1 MIGKFLIAFS
11 KKLNTILNKKESLTM
26 ANSNA
31 ADDKLAPSKKLTAEQ
46 AELVERIKQ
55 FSINHISDD
64 KHAVF
69 TIYGDAG
76 TGKSVILSKLFYDIQ
91 QLAHDKT
98 SPLYKSHNYFLVN
111 HPEILKVYKKMAGSQ
126 KNVLKKNF
134 NRPTSFINQ
143 NDKTHESVDITIIDE
158 AHLLLSRGDHYNN
171 FYYDNQ
177 LSEIIKRSQITI
189 LVFDHRQ
196 VLRTKSFWNLERLHH
211 IIDPYTNDEYHL
223 THQFRM
229 TASDSLV
236 QWINRFTDGTLTPLP
251 KDAKKDYDFR
261 IFDNAEEMRKLIVE
275 KNNEVGLSRIVS
287 TSGYPSTLDGGKHY
301 VLEPDFKMP
310 WDQYNYTQTPW
321 AEIPETINEVGSMFT
336 CQGFDLNY
344 VGVILGPIIHAEGN
358 QIKVNLGK
366 FTDVE
371 SLKKRADITDVD
383 EFNRIKQALVLN
395 SANVLLKR
403 GVKGLYIF
411 ISNKDLRDRLLKDYN
426 QL

>member
-1 MIGKFLIAFS
+1 MD
-11 KKLNTILNKKESLTM
+11 
-26 ANSNA
+26 NSNA
-31 ADDKLAPSKKLTAEQ
+31 ADNKLAPTKQLTDEQ
-46 AELVERIKQ
+46 SRLVEQIKQ
-55 FSINHISDD
+55 FAIDHLNDD
-64 KHAVF
+64 THAVF

-91 QLAHDKT
+91 QMAHEKS
-98 SPLYKSHNYFLVN
+98 SPLYQTNNYFLVN

-126 KNVLKKNF
+126 DNVLKKNF

-143 NDKTHESVDITIIDE
+143 NDKTHQDVDITIIDE

-211 IIDPYTNDEYHL
+211 IIDQYTNGEYHL

-236 QWINRFTDGTLTPLP
+236 KWINTFTDGKLTPLP
-251 KDAKKDYDFR
+251 ADAKKDYDFR
-261 IFDNAEEMRKLIVE
+261 IFDNAEEMRKAIFAR
-275 KNNEVGLSRIVS
+275 NQEVGLSRIVS

-301 VLEPDFKMP
+301 VTEPDFKMP

-321 AEIPETINEVGSMFT
+321 AEISETVNEVGSMFT

-344 VGVILGPIIHAEGN
+344 VGVILGPPIYLDGN
-358 QIKVNLGK
+358 NVHVEMSK

-371 SLKKRADITDVD
+371 SLKKRKDMDDPV
-383 EFNRIKQALVLN
+383 EFEKIKAQLVLN

-411 ISNKDLRDRLLKDYN
+411 VHNQELRKRLLDDYKK
-426 QL
+426 L

>member
-1 MIGKFLIAFS
+1 MD
-11 KKLNTILNKKESLTM
+11 
-26 ANSNA
+26 NSNA
-31 ADDKLAPSKKLTAEQ
+31 ADNKLAPTKQLTDEQ
-46 AELVERIKQ
+46 SSLVEEIKQ
-55 FSINHISDD
+55 FAIDHLNDD
-64 KHAVF
+64 THAVF

-91 QLAHDKT
+91 QMAHEKS
-98 SPLYKSHNYFLVN
+98 SPLYQTNNYFLVN
-111 HPEILKVYKKMAGSQ
+111 HPEILKVYKKMAGNQ
-126 KNVLKKNF
+126 DNVLKKNF

-143 NDKTHESVDITIIDE
+143 NDKNHQDVDITIIDE

-177 LSEIIKRSQITI
+177 LAEIINRSQITI

-211 IIDPYTNDEYHL
+211 IIDPYTNGEYHL

-236 QWINRFTDGTLTPLP
+236 KWINTFTDGKLTPLP
-251 KDAKKDYDFR
+251 ADAKKDYDFR
-261 IFDNAEEMRKLIVE
+261 IFDNAEEMRKAIFARN
-275 KNNEVGLSRIVS
+275 KEVGLSRIVS

-301 VLEPDFKMP
+301 VTEPDFKMP

-321 AEIPETINEVGSMFT
+321 AEIPETVNEVGSMFT

-344 VGVILGPIIHAEGN
+344 VGVILGPPIYLDGDNVHVEMS
-358 QIKVNLGK
+358 K

-371 SLKKRADITDVD
+371 SLKKRKDMADPVAF
-383 EFNRIKQALVLN
+383 EKIKEQLVLN

-411 ISNKDLRDRLLKDYN
+411 VHNKELRKRLLDDYKK
-426 QL
+426 L

>member
-1 MIGKFLIAFS
+1 MD
-11 KKLNTILNKKESLTM
+11 
-26 ANSNA
+26 NSNA
-31 ADDKLAPSKKLTAEQ
+31 ADNKLAPTKQLTDEQ
-46 AELVERIKQ
+46 SRLVEQIKQ
-55 FSINHISDD
+55 FAIDHLNDD
-64 KHAVF
+64 THAVF

-91 QLAHDKT
+91 QMAHEK
-98 SPLYKSHNYFLVN
+98 SSSLYQTNNYFLVN

-126 KNVLKKNF
+126 DNVLKKNF

-143 NDKTHESVDITIIDE
+143 NDKNHQDVDITIIDE

-211 IIDPYTNDEYHL
+211 IIDPYTNGEYHL

-236 QWINRFTDGTLTPLP
+236 KWINTFTDGKLTPLP
-251 KDAKKDYDFR
+251 ADAKKDYDFR
-261 IFDNAEEMRKLIVE
+261 IFDNAEEMRKAIFARN
-275 KNNEVGLSRIVS
+275 KEVGLSRIVS

-301 VLEPDFKMP
+301 VTEPEFKMP

-321 AEIPETINEVGSMFT
+321 AEIPETVNEVGSMFT

-344 VGVILGPIIHAEGN
+344 VGVILGPPIYLDGDDVHVEMS
-358 QIKVNLGK
+358 K

-371 SLKKRADITDVD
+371 SLKKRKDMDDPV
-383 EFNRIKQALVLN
+383 EFEKIKEQLVLN

-411 ISNKDLRDRLLKDYN
+411 VHNPELRKRLLDDYKK
-426 QL
+426 L

>member
-1 MIGKFLIAFS
+1 MD
-11 KKLNTILNKKESLTM
+11 
-26 ANSNA
+26 NSNA
-31 ADDKLAPSKKLTAEQ
+31 ADNKLAPTKQLTDEQ
-46 AELVERIKQ
+46 SRLVEQIKQ
-55 FSINHISDD
+55 FAIDHLNDD
-64 KHAVF
+64 THAVF

-91 QLAHDKT
+91 QMAHEK
-98 SPLYKSHNYFLVN
+98 SSSLYQTNNYFLVN
-111 HPEILKVYKKMAGSQ
+111 HPEILKVYKQMAGSQ
-126 KNVLKKNF
+126 DNVLKKNF

-143 NDKTHESVDITIIDE
+143 NDKNHQNVDITIIDE

-211 IIDPYTNDEYHL
+211 IIDPYTNGEYHL

-236 QWINRFTDGTLTPLP
+236 KWINTFTDGKLTPLP
-251 KDAKKDYDFR
+251 ADAKKDYDFR
-261 IFDNAEEMRKLIVE
+261 IFDNAEEMRKAIFARN
-275 KNNEVGLSRIVS
+275 KEVGLSRIVS

-301 VLEPDFKMP
+301 VTEPDFKMP

-321 AEIPETINEVGSMFT
+321 AEIPETVNEVGSMFT

-344 VGVILGPIIHAEGN
+344 VGVILGPPIYLDGDDVHVEMS
-358 QIKVNLGK
+358 K

-371 SLKKRADITDVD
+371 SLKKRKDMDDPV
-383 EFNRIKQALVLN
+383 EFEKIKEQLVLN

-411 ISNKDLRDRLLKDYN
+411 VHNPELRKRLLDDYKK
-426 QL
+426 L

>member
-1 MIGKFLIAFS
+1 MD
-11 KKLNTILNKKESLTM
+11 
-26 ANSNA
+26 NSNA
-31 ADDKLAPSKKLTAEQ
+31 ADNKLAPTKQLTDEQ
-46 AELVERIKQ
+46 SRLVEQIKQ
-55 FSINHISDD
+55 FAIDHLNDD
-64 KHAVF
+64 THAVF

-91 QLAHDKT
+91 QMAHEKS
-98 SPLYKSHNYFLVN
+98 SPLYQANNYFLVN

-126 KNVLKKNF
+126 DNVLKKNF

-143 NDKTHESVDITIIDE
+143 NDKTHQDVDITIIDE

-211 IIDPYTNDEYHL
+211 IIDQYTNGEYHL

-236 QWINRFTDGTLTPLP
+236 KWINTFTDGKLTPLP
-251 KDAKKDYDFR
+251 ADAKKDYDFR
-261 IFDNAEEMRKLIVE
+261 IFDNAEEMRKAIFAR
-275 KNNEVGLSRIVS
+275 NQEVGLSRIVS

-301 VLEPDFKMP
+301 VTEPDFKMP

-321 AEIPETINEVGSMFT
+321 AEIPETVNEVGSMFT

-344 VGVILGPIIHAEGN
+344 VGVILGPPIYLDGDNVHVEMS
-358 QIKVNLGK
+358 K

-371 SLKKRADITDVD
+371 SLKKRKDMADPV
-383 EFNRIKQALVLN
+383 EFEKIKEQLVLN

-411 ISNKDLRDRLLKDYN
+411 VHNQELRKRLLDDYKK
-426 QL
+426 L

>member
-1 MIGKFLIAFS
+1 MD
-11 KKLNTILNKKESLTM
+11 
-26 ANSNA
+26 NSNA
-31 ADDKLAPSKKLTAEQ
+31 ADNKLAPTKQLTDDQ
-46 AELVERIKQ
+46 SRLVEEIKQ
-55 FSINHISDD
+55 FAIDHLNDD
-64 KHAVF
+64 THAVF

-91 QLAHDKT
+91 QMAHEKS
-98 SPLYKSHNYFLVN
+98 SPLYQTNNYFLVN

-126 KNVLKKNF
+126 DNVLKKNF

-143 NDKTHESVDITIIDE
+143 NDKNHQNVDITIIDE

-196 VLRTKSFWNLERLHH
+196 VLRTKSFWNLDRLHH
-211 IIDPYTNDEYHL
+211 IIDPYTNGEYHL

-236 QWINRFTDGTLTPLP
+236 KWINTFTDGKLTPLP
-251 KDAKKDYDFR
+251 ADAKKDYDFR
-261 IFDNAEEMRKLIVE
+261 IFDNAEEMRKAIFAR
-275 KNNEVGLSRIVS
+275 NQEVGLSRIVS

-301 VLEPDFKMP
+301 VTEPDFKMP

-321 AEIPETINEVGSMFT
+321 AEIPETVTEVGSMFT

-344 VGVILGPIIHAEGN
+344 VGVILGPPIYLDGDDVHVEMS
-358 QIKVNLGK
+358 K

-371 SLKKRADITDVD
+371 SLKKRKDMDDPV
-383 EFNRIKQALVLN
+383 EFEKIKEQLVLN

-411 ISNKDLRDRLLKDYN
+411 VHNQELRKRLLDDYKK
-426 QL
+426 L

>member
-1 MIGKFLIAFS
+1 MD
-11 KKLNTILNKKESLTM
+11 
-26 ANSNA
+26 NSNA
-31 ADDKLAPSKKLTAEQ
+31 ADNKLAPTKQLTDEQ
-46 AELVERIKQ
+46 SRLVEQIKQ
-55 FSINHISDD
+55 FAIDHLNDD
-64 KHAVF
+64 THAVF

-91 QLAHDKT
+91 QMAHEKS
-98 SPLYKSHNYFLVN
+98 SPLYQTNNYFLVN

-126 KNVLKKNF
+126 DNVLKKNF

-143 NDKTHESVDITIIDE
+143 NDKTHQDVDITIIDE

-211 IIDPYTNDEYHL
+211 IIDPYTNGEYHL

-236 QWINRFTDGTLTPLP
+236 KWINTFTDGKLTPLP
-251 KDAKKDYDFR
+251 ADAKKDYDFR
-261 IFDNAEEMRKLIVE
+261 IFDNAEEMRKAIFARN
-275 KNNEVGLSRIVS
+275 KEVGLSRIVS

-301 VLEPDFKMP
+301 VTEPDFKMP

-321 AEIPETINEVGSMFT
+321 AEIPETVNEVGSMFT

-344 VGVILGPIIHAEGN
+344 VGVILGPPIYLDGDDVHVEMS
-358 QIKVNLGK
+358 K

-371 SLKKRADITDVD
+371 SLKKRKDMDDPV
-383 EFNRIKQALVLN
+383 EFEKIKEQLVLN

-411 ISNKDLRDRLLKDYN
+411 VHNPKLRKRLLDDYKK
-426 QL
+426 L

>member
-1 MIGKFLIAFS
+1 MD
-11 KKLNTILNKKESLTM
+11 
-26 ANSNA
+26 NSNA
-31 ADDKLAPSKKLTAEQ
+31 ADNKLAPTKQLTDEQ
-46 AELVERIKQ
+46 SRLVEQIKQ
-55 FSINHISDD
+55 FATDHLNDD
-64 KHAVF
+64 THAVF

-91 QLAHDKT
+91 QMAHEKS
-98 SPLYKSHNYFLVN
+98 SPLYQTSNYFLVN

-126 KNVLKKNF
+126 DNVLKKNF

-143 NDKTHESVDITIIDE
+143 NDKNHQDVDITIIDE

-196 VLRTKSFWNLERLHH
+196 VLRTKSFWNLDRLHH
-211 IIDPYTNDEYHL
+211 IIDPYTNGEYHL

-236 QWINRFTDGTLTPLP
+236 KWINTFTDGKLTPLP
-251 KDAKKDYDFR
+251 ADAKKDYDFR
-261 IFDNAEEMRKLIVE
+261 IFDNAEEMRKAIFAR
-275 KNNEVGLSRIVS
+275 NQEVGLSRIVS

-301 VLEPDFKMP
+301 VTEPGFKMP

-321 AEIPETINEVGSMFT
+321 AEIPETVNEVGSMFT

-344 VGVILGPIIHAEGN
+344 VGVILGPPIYLDGDDVHVEMS
-358 QIKVNLGK
+358 K

-371 SLKKRADITDVD
+371 SLKKRKDMDDPV
-383 EFNRIKQALVLN
+383 EFEKIKEQLVLN

-411 ISNKDLRDRLLKDYN
+411 VHNQELRKRLLDDYKK
-426 QL
+426 L

>member
-1 MIGKFLIAFS
+1 MD
-11 KKLNTILNKKESLTM
+11 
-26 ANSNA
+26 NSNA
-31 ADDKLAPSKKLTAEQ
+31 ADNKLAPTKQLTDEQ
-46 AELVERIKQ
+46 SRLVEQIKQ
-55 FSINHISDD
+55 FAIDHLNDD
-64 KHAVF
+64 THAVF

-91 QLAHDKT
+91 QMAHEKS
-98 SPLYKSHNYFLVN
+98 SPLYQANNYFLVN

-126 KNVLKKNF
+126 DNVLKKNF

-143 NDKTHESVDITIIDE
+143 NDKTHQDVDITIIDE

-211 IIDPYTNDEYHL
+211 IIDQYTNGEYHL

-236 QWINRFTDGTLTPLP
+236 KWINTFTDGKLTPLP
-251 KDAKKDYDFR
+251 ADVKKDYDFR
-261 IFDNAEEMRKLIVE
+261 IFDNAEEMRKAIFAR
-275 KNNEVGLSRIVS
+275 NQEVGLSRIVS

-301 VLEPDFKMP
+301 VTEPDFKMP

-321 AEIPETINEVGSMFT
+321 AEIPETVNEVGSMFT

-344 VGVILGPIIHAEGN
+344 VGVILGPPIYLDGDNVHVEMS
-358 QIKVNLGK
+358 K

-371 SLKKRADITDVD
+371 SLKKRKDMDDPV
-383 EFNRIKQALVLN
+383 EFEKIKEQLVLN

-411 ISNKDLRDRLLKDYN
+411 VHNQELRKRLLDDYKK
-426 QL
+426 L

>member
-1 MIGKFLIAFS
+1 MD
-11 KKLNTILNKKESLTM
+11 
-26 ANSNA
+26 NSNA
-31 ADDKLAPSKKLTAEQ
+31 ADNKLAPTKQLTDEQ
-46 AELVERIKQ
+46 SRLVEQIKH
-55 FSINHISDD
+55 FAIDHLNDD
-64 KHAVF
+64 NHAVF

-91 QLAHDKT
+91 QMAHEK
-98 SPLYKSHNYFLVN
+98 SSSLYQTNNYFLVN

-126 KNVLKKNF
+126 DNVLKKNF

-143 NDKTHESVDITIIDE
+143 NDKNHQDVDITIIDE

-211 IIDPYTNDEYHL
+211 IIDPYTNGEYHL

-236 QWINRFTDGTLTPLP
+236 KWINTFTDGKLTPLP
-251 KDAKKDYDFR
+251 VDAKKDYDFR
-261 IFDNAEEMRKLIVE
+261 IFDNAEEMRKAIFARN
-275 KNNEVGLSRIVS
+275 KEVGLSRIVS

-301 VLEPDFKMP
+301 VTEPDFKMP

-321 AEIPETINEVGSMFT
+321 AEIPETVNEVGSMFT

-344 VGVILGPIIHAEGN
+344 VGVILGPPIYLDGDDVHVEMS
-358 QIKVNLGK
+358 K

-371 SLKKRADITDVD
+371 SLKKRKDMDDPV
-383 EFNRIKQALVLN
+383 EFEKIKEQLVLN

-411 ISNKDLRDRLLKDYN
+411 VHNPELRKRLLDDYKK
-426 QL
+426 L

>member
-1 MIGKFLIAFS
+1 MD
-11 KKLNTILNKKESLTM
+11 
-26 ANSNA
+26 NSNA
-31 ADDKLAPSKKLTAEQ
+31 ADNKLAPTKQLTDEQ
-46 AELVERIKQ
+46 SRLVEQIKH
-55 FSINHISDD
+55 FAIDHLNDD
-64 KHAVF
+64 NHAVF

-91 QLAHDKT
+91 QMAHEK
-98 SPLYKSHNYFLVN
+98 SSSLYQTNNYFLVN
-111 HPEILKVYKKMAGSQ
+111 HPEILKVYKKMAGIQ
-126 KNVLKKNF
+126 DNVLKKNF

-143 NDKTHESVDITIIDE
+143 NDKNHQDVDITIIDE

-177 LSEIIKRSQITI
+177 LSEIIKRSKITI

-211 IIDPYTNDEYHL
+211 IIDPYTNGEYHL

-236 QWINRFTDGTLTPLP
+236 QWINTFTDGKLTPLP
-251 KDAKKDYDFR
+251 ADAKKDYDFR
-261 IFDNAEEMRKLIVE
+261 IFDNAEEMRKAIFARN
-275 KNNEVGLSRIVS
+275 KEVGLSRIVS

-301 VLEPDFKMP
+301 VTEPDFKMP

-321 AEIPETINEVGSMFT
+321 AEIPETVNEVGSMFT

-344 VGVILGPIIHAEGN
+344 VGVILGPPIYLDGDDVHVEMS
-358 QIKVNLGK
+358 K

-371 SLKKRADITDVD
+371 SLKKRKDMDDPV
-383 EFNRIKQALVLN
+383 EFEKIKEQLVLN

-403 GVKGLYIF
+403 GIKGLYIF
-411 ISNKDLRDRLLKDYN
+411 VHNPELRKRLLDDYKK
-426 QL
+426 L

>member
-1 MIGKFLIAFS
+1 MD
-11 KKLNTILNKKESLTM
+11 
-26 ANSNA
+26 NSNA
-31 ADDKLAPSKKLTAEQ
+31 ADNKLAPTKQLTDEQ
-46 AELVERIKQ
+46 SRLVEQIKQ
-55 FSINHISDD
+55 FAIDHLNDD
-64 KHAVF
+64 THAVF

-91 QLAHDKT
+91 QMAHEK
-98 SPLYKSHNYFLVN
+98 SSSLYQTNNYFLVN

-126 KNVLKKNF
+126 DNVLKKNF

-143 NDKTHESVDITIIDE
+143 NDKNHQDVDITIIDE

-211 IIDPYTNDEYHL
+211 IIDPYTNGEYHL

-236 QWINRFTDGTLTPLP
+236 KWINTFTDGKLTPLP
-251 KDAKKDYDFR
+251 ADAKKDYDFR
-261 IFDNAEEMRKLIVE
+261 IFDNAEEMRKAIFARN
-275 KNNEVGLSRIVS
+275 KEVGLSRIVS

-301 VLEPDFKMP
+301 VTEPDFKMP

-321 AEIPETINEVGSMFT
+321 AEIPETVNEVGSMFT

-344 VGVILGPIIHAEGN
+344 VGVILGPPIYLDGDDVHVEMS
-358 QIKVNLGK
+358 K

-371 SLKKRADITDVD
+371 SLKKRKDMDDPV
-383 EFNRIKQALVLN
+383 EFEKIKEQLVLN

-411 ISNKDLRDRLLKDYN
+411 VHNPKLRKRLLDDYKK
-426 QL
+426 L

>member
-1 MIGKFLIAFS
+1 MD
-11 KKLNTILNKKESLTM
+11 
-26 ANSNA
+26 NSNA
-31 ADDKLAPSKKLTAEQ
+31 ADNKLAPTKQLTDEQ
-46 AELVERIKQ
+46 SRLVEQIKQ
-55 FSINHISDD
+55 FAIDHLNDD
-64 KHAVF
+64 THAVF

-91 QLAHDKT
+91 QMAHEK
-98 SPLYKSHNYFLVN
+98 SSSLYQTNNYFLVN

-126 KNVLKKNF
+126 DNVLKKNF

-143 NDKTHESVDITIIDE
+143 NDKNHQDVDITIIDE

-196 VLRTKSFWNLERLHH
+196 VLRTKSFWNLERLHQ
-211 IIDPYTNDEYHL
+211 IIDPYTNGEYHL

-236 QWINRFTDGTLTPLP
+236 QWINTFTDGKLTPLP
-251 KDAKKDYDFR
+251 ADAKKDYDFR
-261 IFDNAEEMRKLIVE
+261 IFDNAEEMRKAIFARN
-275 KNNEVGLSRIVS
+275 KEVGLSRIVS

-301 VLEPDFKMP
+301 VTEPDFKMP

-321 AEIPETINEVGSMFT
+321 AEIPETVNEVGSMFT

-344 VGVILGPIIHAEGN
+344 VGVILGPPIYLDGDDVHVEMS
-358 QIKVNLGK
+358 K

-371 SLKKRADITDVD
+371 SLKKRKDMGDPV
-383 EFNRIKQALVLN
+383 EFEKIKEQLVLN

-411 ISNKDLRDRLLKDYN
+411 VHNPELRKRLLDDYKK
-426 QL
+426 L

>member
-1 MIGKFLIAFS
+1 MD
-11 KKLNTILNKKESLTM
+11 
-26 ANSNA
+26 NSNA
-31 ADDKLAPSKKLTAEQ
+31 ADNKLAPTKQLTDEQ
-46 AELVERIKQ
+46 SRLVEQIKH
-55 FSINHISDD
+55 FAIDHLNDD
-64 KHAVF
+64 NHAVF

-91 QLAHDKT
+91 QMAHEK
-98 SPLYKSHNYFLVN
+98 SSSLYQTNNYFLVN

-126 KNVLKKNF
+126 DNVLKKNF

-143 NDKTHESVDITIIDE
+143 NDKNHQNVDITIIDE

-211 IIDPYTNDEYHL
+211 IIDPYTNGEYHL

-236 QWINRFTDGTLTPLP
+236 KWINTFTDGKLTPLP
-251 KDAKKDYDFR
+251 ADAKKDYDFR
-261 IFDNAEEMRKLIVE
+261 IFDNAEEMRKAIFARN
-275 KNNEVGLSRIVS
+275 KEVGLSRIVS

-301 VLEPDFKMP
+301 VTEPDFKMP

-321 AEIPETINEVGSMFT
+321 AEIPETVNEVGSMFT

-344 VGVILGPIIHAEGN
+344 VGVILGPPIYLDGDEVHVEMS
-358 QIKVNLGK
+358 K

-371 SLKKRADITDVD
+371 SLKKRKDMDDPV
-383 EFNRIKQALVLN
+383 EFEKIKEQLVLN

-403 GVKGLYIF
+403 GIKGLYIF
-411 ISNKDLRDRLLKDYN
+411 VHNPELRKRLLDDYKK
-426 QL
+426 L

>member
-1 MIGKFLIAFS
+1 MD
-11 KKLNTILNKKESLTM
+11 
-26 ANSNA
+26 NSNA
-31 ADDKLAPSKKLTAEQ
+31 ADNKLAPTKQLTDEQ
-46 AELVERIKQ
+46 SRLVEQIKQ
-55 FSINHISDD
+55 FAIDHLDD
-64 KHAVF
+64 DTHAVF

-91 QLAHDKT
+91 QMAHEK
-98 SPLYKSHNYFLVN
+98 SSSLYQTNNYFLVN

-126 KNVLKKNF
+126 DNVLKKNF

-143 NDKTHESVDITIIDE
+143 NDKNHQNVDITIIDE

-211 IIDPYTNDEYHL
+211 IIDPYTNGEYHL

-236 QWINRFTDGTLTPLP
+236 KWINTFTDGKLTPLP
-251 KDAKKDYDFR
+251 ADAKKDYDFR
-261 IFDNAEEMRKLIVE
+261 IFDNAEEMRKAIFARN
-275 KNNEVGLSRIVS
+275 KEVGLSRIVS

-301 VLEPDFKMP
+301 VTEPEFKMP

-321 AEIPETINEVGSMFT
+321 AEIPETVNEVGSMFT

-344 VGVILGPIIHAEGN
+344 VGVILGPPIYLDGDDVHVEMS
-358 QIKVNLGK
+358 K

-371 SLKKRADITDVD
+371 SLKKRKDMDDPV
-383 EFNRIKQALVLN
+383 EFEKIKEQLVLN

-411 ISNKDLRDRLLKDYN
+411 VHNPKLRKRLLDDYKK
-426 QL
+426 L

>member
-1 MIGKFLIAFS
+1 MD
-11 KKLNTILNKKESLTM
+11 
-26 ANSNA
+26 NSNA
-31 ADDKLAPSKKLTAEQ
+31 ADNKLAPTKQLTDEQ
-46 AELVERIKQ
+46 SRLVEQIKQ
-55 FSINHISDD
+55 FAIDHLNDD
-64 KHAVF
+64 THAVF

-76 TGKSVILSKLFYDIQ
+76 TSKSVILSKLFYDIQ
-91 QLAHDKT
+91 QMAHEKS
-98 SPLYKSHNYFLVN
+98 SPLYQANNYFLVN

-126 KNVLKKNF
+126 DNVLKKNF

-143 NDKTHESVDITIIDE
+143 NDKTHQDVDITIIDE

-211 IIDPYTNDEYHL
+211 IIDQYTNGEYHL

-236 QWINRFTDGTLTPLP
+236 KWINTFTDGKLTPLP
-251 KDAKKDYDFR
+251 ADAKKDYDFR
-261 IFDNAEEMRKLIVE
+261 IFDNAEEMRKAIFAR
-275 KNNEVGLSRIVS
+275 NQEVGLSRIVS

-301 VLEPDFKMP
+301 VTEPDFKMP

-321 AEIPETINEVGSMFT
+321 AEIPETVNEVGSMFT

-344 VGVILGPIIHAEGN
+344 VGVILGPPIYLDGDNVHVEMS
-358 QIKVNLGK
+358 K

-371 SLKKRADITDVD
+371 SLKKRKDMADPV
-383 EFNRIKQALVLN
+383 EFEKIKEQLVLN

-411 ISNKDLRDRLLKDYN
+411 VHNQELRKRLLDDYKK
-426 QL
+426 L

>member
-1 MIGKFLIAFS
+1 MD
-11 KKLNTILNKKESLTM
+11 
-26 ANSNA
+26 NSNA
-31 ADDKLAPSKKLTAEQ
+31 ADNKLAPTKQLTDEQ
-46 AELVERIKQ
+46 SRLVEQIKQ
-55 FSINHISDD
+55 FAIDHLNDD
-64 KHAVF
+64 THAVF

-91 QLAHDKT
+91 QMAHEK
-98 SPLYKSHNYFLVN
+98 SSSLYQTNNYFLVN

-126 KNVLKKNF
+126 DNVLKKNF

-143 NDKTHESVDITIIDE
+143 NDKNHQNVDITIIDE

-211 IIDPYTNDEYHL
+211 IIDPYTNGEYHL

-236 QWINRFTDGTLTPLP
+236 KWINTFTDGKLTPLP
-251 KDAKKDYDFR
+251 ADAKKDYDFR
-261 IFDNAEEMRKLIVE
+261 IFDNAEEMRKAIFARN
-275 KNNEVGLSRIVS
+275 KEVGLSRIVS

-301 VLEPDFKMP
+301 VTEPEFKMP

-321 AEIPETINEVGSMFT
+321 AEIPETVNEVGSMFT

-344 VGVILGPIIHAEGN
+344 VGVILGPPIYLDGDDVHVEMS
-358 QIKVNLGK
+358 K

-371 SLKKRADITDVD
+371 SLKKRKDMDDPV
-383 EFNRIKQALVLN
+383 EFEKIKEQLVLN

-411 ISNKDLRDRLLKDYN
+411 VHNPELRKRLLDDYKK
-426 QL
+426 L

>member
-1 MIGKFLIAFS
+1 MD
-11 KKLNTILNKKESLTM
+11 
-26 ANSNA
+26 NSNA
-31 ADDKLAPSKKLTAEQ
+31 ADNKLAPTKQLTDEQ
-46 AELVERIKQ
+46 SRLVEQIKQ
-55 FSINHISDD
+55 FAIDHLNDD
-64 KHAVF
+64 THAVF

-91 QLAHDKT
+91 QMAHEKS
-98 SPLYKSHNYFLVN
+98 SPLYQANNYFLVN

-126 KNVLKKNF
+126 DNVLKKNF

-143 NDKTHESVDITIIDE
+143 NDKTHQDVDITIIDE

-211 IIDPYTNDEYHL
+211 IIDQYTNGEYHL

-236 QWINRFTDGTLTPLP
+236 KWINTFTDGKLTPLP
-251 KDAKKDYDFR
+251 ADAKKDYDFR
-261 IFDNAEEMRKLIVE
+261 IFDNAEEMRKAIFAR
-275 KNNEVGLSRIVS
+275 NQEVGLSRIVS

-301 VLEPDFKMP
+301 VTEPDFKMP

-321 AEIPETINEVGSMFT
+321 AEIPETVNEVGSMFT

-344 VGVILGPIIHAEGN
+344 VGVILGPPIYLDGDDVHVEMS
-358 QIKVNLGK
+358 K

-371 SLKKRADITDVD
+371 SLKKRKDMADPV
-383 EFNRIKQALVLN
+383 EFEKIKEQLVLN

-411 ISNKDLRDRLLKDYN
+411 VHNQELRKRLLDDYKK
-426 QL
+426 L

>member
-1 MIGKFLIAFS
+1 MD
-11 KKLNTILNKKESLTM
+11 
-26 ANSNA
+26 NSNA
-31 ADDKLAPSKKLTAEQ
+31 ADNKLAPTKQLTDEQ
-46 AELVERIKQ
+46 SRLVEQIKH
-55 FSINHISDD
+55 FAIDHLNDD
-64 KHAVF
+64 NHAVF

-91 QLAHDKT
+91 QMAHEK
-98 SPLYKSHNYFLVN
+98 SSSLYQTNNYFLVN

-126 KNVLKKNF
+126 DNVLKKNF

-143 NDKTHESVDITIIDE
+143 NDKNHQDVDITIIDE

-211 IIDPYTNDEYHL
+211 IIDPYTNGEYHL

-236 QWINRFTDGTLTPLP
+236 KWINTFTDGKLTPLP
-251 KDAKKDYDFR
+251 ADAKKDYDFR
-261 IFDNAEEMRKLIVE
+261 IFDNAEEMRKAIFARN
-275 KNNEVGLSRIVS
+275 KEVGLSRIVS

-301 VLEPDFKMP
+301 VTEPDFKMP

-321 AEIPETINEVGSMFT
+321 AEIPETVNEVGSMFT

-344 VGVILGPIIHAEGN
+344 VGVILGPPIYLDGDDVHVEMS
-358 QIKVNLGK
+358 K

-371 SLKKRADITDVD
+371 SLKKRKDMDDPV
-383 EFNRIKQALVLN
+383 EFEKIKEQLVLN

-411 ISNKDLRDRLLKDYN
+411 VHNPELRKRLLDDYKK
-426 QL
+426 L

>member
-1 MIGKFLIAFS
+1 MD
-11 KKLNTILNKKESLTM
+11 
-26 ANSNA
+26 NSNA
-31 ADDKLAPSKKLTAEQ
+31 ADNKLAPNKQLTDEQ
-46 AELVERIKQ
+46 SRLVEQIKK
-55 FSINHISDD
+55 FSINHLNDNT
-64 KHAVF
+64 HAVF

-91 QLAHDKT
+91 QMTHDKN
-98 SPLYKSHNYFLVN
+98 SPLYQTSNYFLVN

-126 KNVLKKNF
+126 DNVLKKNF

-143 NDKTHESVDITIIDE
+143 NDKNHQKVDITIIDE

-177 LSEIIKRSQITI
+177 LNEIIKRSQITI

-211 IIDPYTNDEYHL
+211 IIDLYTNDEYHL

-236 QWINRFTDGTLTPLP
+236 KWINTFTDGKLTPLP
-251 KDAKKDYDFR
+251 ADAKKDYDFR
-261 IFDNAEEMRKLIVE
+261 IFDNAEEMRKAIFDRN
-275 KNNEVGLSRIVS
+275 KEVGLSRIVS

-301 VLEPDFKMP
+301 VTEPNFKMP

-321 AEIPETINEVGSMFT
+321 AEIPETVNEVGSMFT

-344 VGVILGPIIHAEGN
+344 VGVILGPPIYLKGDNIHVEMS
-358 QIKVNLGK
+358 K

-371 SLKKRADITDVD
+371 SLKKRKDIDNPV
-383 EFNRIKQALVLN
+383 EFEKIKEQLVLN

-411 ISNKDLRDRLLKDYN
+411 VHNQELRQHLLDDYKK
-426 QL
+426 L

>member
-1 MIGKFLIAFS
+1 MSEL
-11 KKLNTILNKKESLTM
+11 
-26 ANSNA
+26 NA
-31 ADDKLAPSKKLTAEQ
+31 ANEKLSPKHQLTKEQSKLINKIETFT
-46 AELVERIKQ
+46 K
-55 FSINHISDD
+55 NHINDK

-91 QLAHDKT
+91 QMSKDKD
-98 SPLYKSHNYFLVN
+98 SKLYHTNNHFLVN
-111 HPEILKVYKKMAGSQ
+111 HPEILKVYKNMAGDE

-134 NRPTSFINQ
+134 NRPTSFINKL
-143 NDKTHESVDITIIDE
+143 DKEKRSVDITVIDE

-171 FYYDNQ
+171 FYQENQ
-177 LSEIIKRSQITI
+177 LNEVIKRSKITI

-196 VLRTKSFWNLERLHH
+196 VLRTKSFWNLDRLHKV
-211 IIDPYTNDEYHL
+211 IKPYTNGEYHL

-229 TASDSLV
+229 TASDELV
-236 QWINRFTDGTLTPLP
+236 NWINHFTDGKLEEIP
-251 KDAKKDYDFR
+251 KNADEKYDFR
-261 IFDNAEEMRKLIVE
+261 IFDNAEKMRQAIIKR
-275 KNNEVGLSRIVS
+275 NNQVGLSRIVS

-301 VLEPDFKMP
+301 VVEPGFKMP

-344 VGVILGPIIHAEGN
+344 VGVILGPPIYLDKNNI
-358 QIKVNLGK
+358 QVNFNN

-371 SLKKRADITDVD
+371 SLKKRKDISDPT
-383 EFNRIKQALVLN
+383 EFNKIKAQLVLN
-395 SANVLLKR
+395 SVNVLMKR

-411 ISNKDLRDRLLKDYN
+411 AHDDNLRNALIKLYKKIKRA
-426 QL
+426 

>member
-1 MIGKFLIAFS
+1 MD
-11 KKLNTILNKKESLTM
+11 
-26 ANSNA
+26 NSNA
-31 ADDKLAPSKKLTAEQ
+31 ADNKLAPTKQLTDEQ
-46 AELVERIKQ
+46 SRLVEQIKQ
-55 FSINHISDD
+55 FAIDHLNDD
-64 KHAVF
+64 THAVF

-91 QLAHDKT
+91 QMAHEKS
-98 SPLYKSHNYFLVN
+98 SPLYQANNYFLVN

-126 KNVLKKNF
+126 DNVLKKNF

-143 NDKTHESVDITIIDE
+143 NDKTHQDVDITIIDE

-196 VLRTKSFWNLERLHH
+196 VLRTKSFWNLDRLHH
-211 IIDPYTNDEYHL
+211 IIDPYTNGEYHL

-229 TASDSLV
+229 TASDSLAK
-236 QWINRFTDGTLTPLP
+236 WINTFTDGKLTPLP
-251 KDAKKDYDFR
+251 ADAKKDYDFR
-261 IFDNAEEMRKLIVE
+261 IFDNAEEMRKAIFAR
-275 KNNEVGLSRIVS
+275 NQEVGLSRIVS

-301 VLEPDFKMP
+301 VTEPGFKMP

-321 AEIPETINEVGSMFT
+321 AEIPETVNEVGSMFT

-344 VGVILGPIIHAEGN
+344 VGVILGPPIYLDGDDVHVEMS
-358 QIKVNLGK
+358 K

-371 SLKKRADITDVD
+371 SLKKRKDMDNPV
-383 EFNRIKQALVLN
+383 EFEKIKEQLVLN

-411 ISNKDLRDRLLKDYN
+411 VHNQELRKRLLDDYKK
-426 QL
+426 L

>member
-1 MIGKFLIAFS
+1 M
-11 KKLNTILNKKESLTM
+11 KEHHPM
-26 ANSNA
+26 DNSNA
-31 ADDKLAPSKKLTAEQ
+31 ADNKLAPTKQLTDEQ
-46 AELVERIKQ
+46 SRLVEQIKQ
-55 FSINHISDD
+55 FAIDHLNDD
-64 KHAVF
+64 THAVF

-91 QLAHDKT
+91 QMAHEKS
-98 SPLYKSHNYFLVN
+98 SPLYQANNYFLVN

-126 KNVLKKNF
+126 DNVLKKNF

-143 NDKTHESVDITIIDE
+143 NDKNHQDVDITIIDE

-211 IIDPYTNDEYHL
+211 IIDPYTNGEYHL

-236 QWINRFTDGTLTPLP
+236 KWINTFTDGKLTPLP
-251 KDAKKDYDFR
+251 ADAKKDYDFR
-261 IFDNAEEMRKLIVE
+261 IFDNAEEMRKAIFAR
-275 KNNEVGLSRIVS
+275 NQEVGLSRIVS

-301 VLEPDFKMP
+301 VTEPDFKMP

-321 AEIPETINEVGSMFT
+321 AEIPETVNEVGSMFT

-344 VGVILGPIIHAEGN
+344 VGVILGPPIYLDGDNVHVEMS
-358 QIKVNLGK
+358 K

-371 SLKKRADITDVD
+371 SLKKRKDMADPV
-383 EFNRIKQALVLN
+383 EFEKIKEQLVLN

-411 ISNKDLRDRLLKDYN
+411 VHNQELRKRLLDDYKK
-426 QL
+426 L

>member
-1 MIGKFLIAFS
+1 MD
-11 KKLNTILNKKESLTM
+11 
-26 ANSNA
+26 NSNA
-31 ADDKLAPSKKLTAEQ
+31 ADNKLAPTKQLTDEQ
-46 AELVERIKQ
+46 SRLVEQIKQ
-55 FSINHISDD
+55 FAIDHLDD
-64 KHAVF
+64 DTHAVF

-91 QLAHDKT
+91 QMAHEK
-98 SPLYKSHNYFLVN
+98 SSSLYQTNNYFLVN

-126 KNVLKKNF
+126 DNVLKKNF

-143 NDKTHESVDITIIDE
+143 NDKNHQDVDITIIDE

-211 IIDPYTNDEYHL
+211 IIDPYTNGEYHL

-236 QWINRFTDGTLTPLP
+236 KWINTFTDGKLTPLP
-251 KDAKKDYDFR
+251 ADAKKDYDFR
-261 IFDNAEEMRKLIVE
+261 IFDNAEEMRKAIFARN
-275 KNNEVGLSRIVS
+275 KEVGLSRIVS

-301 VLEPDFKMP
+301 VTEPDFKMP

-321 AEIPETINEVGSMFT
+321 AEIPETVNEVGSMFT

-344 VGVILGPIIHAEGN
+344 VGVILGPPIYLDGDDVHVEMS
-358 QIKVNLGK
+358 K

-371 SLKKRADITDVD
+371 SLKKRKDMDDPV
-383 EFNRIKQALVLN
+383 EFEKIKEQLVLN

-411 ISNKDLRDRLLKDYN
+411 VHNPKLRKRLLDDYKK
-426 QL
+426 L

>member
-1 MIGKFLIAFS
+1 MD
-11 KKLNTILNKKESLTM
+11 
-26 ANSNA
+26 NSNA
-31 ADDKLAPSKKLTAEQ
+31 ADNKLAPIKQLTDEQ
-46 AELVERIKQ
+46 SRLVEQIKQ
-55 FSINHISDD
+55 FAIDHLNDD
-64 KHAVF
+64 THAVF

-91 QLAHDKT
+91 QMANEKS
-98 SPLYKSHNYFLVN
+98 SPLYQTNNYFLVN

-126 KNVLKKNF
+126 DNVLKKNF

-143 NDKTHESVDITIIDE
+143 NDKTHQDVDITIIDE

-211 IIDPYTNDEYHL
+211 IIDQYTNGEYHL

-236 QWINRFTDGTLTPLP
+236 KWINTFTDGKLTPLP
-251 KDAKKDYDFR
+251 ADAKKDYDFR
-261 IFDNAEEMRKLIVE
+261 IFDNAEEMRKAIFAR
-275 KNNEVGLSRIVS
+275 NQEVGLSRIVS

-301 VLEPDFKMP
+301 VTEPDFKMP

-321 AEIPETINEVGSMFT
+321 AEIPETVNEVGSMFT

-344 VGVILGPIIHAEGN
+344 VGVILGPPIYLDGDNVHVEMS
-358 QIKVNLGK
+358 K

-371 SLKKRADITDVD
+371 SLKKRKDMADPV
-383 EFNRIKQALVLN
+383 EFEKIKEQLVLN

-411 ISNKDLRDRLLKDYN
+411 VHNQELRKRLLDDYKK
-426 QL
+426 L

>member
-1 MIGKFLIAFS
+1 MD
-11 KKLNTILNKKESLTM
+11 
-26 ANSNA
+26 NSNA
-31 ADDKLAPSKKLTAEQ
+31 ADNKLAPTKQLTDEQ
-46 AELVERIKQ
+46 SSLVEEIKQ
-55 FSINHISDD
+55 FSIDHLNDD
-64 KHAVF
+64 THAVF

-91 QLAHDKT
+91 QMAHEKS
-98 SPLYKSHNYFLVN
+98 SPLYETNNYFLVN

-126 KNVLKKNF
+126 DNVLKKNF

-143 NDKTHESVDITIIDE
+143 NDKKHQDVDITIIDE

-211 IIDPYTNDEYHL
+211 IIDPYTNGEYHL

-236 QWINRFTDGTLTPLP
+236 KWINTFTDGKLTPLP
-251 KDAKKDYDFR
+251 ADAKKDYDFR
-261 IFDNAEEMRKLIVE
+261 IFDNAEEMRKAIFARN
-275 KNNEVGLSRIVS
+275 KEVGLSRIVS

-301 VLEPDFKMP
+301 VTEPDFKMP

-321 AEIPETINEVGSMFT
+321 AEIPETVNEVGSMFT

-344 VGVILGPIIHAEGN
+344 VGVILGPPIYLDGDNVHVEMS
-358 QIKVNLGK
+358 K

-371 SLKKRADITDVD
+371 SLKKRKDMADPVA
-383 EFNRIKQALVLN
+383 FKKIKEQLVLN

-411 ISNKDLRDRLLKDYN
+411 VHNQELRKRLLDDYKK
-426 QL
+426 L

>member
-1 MIGKFLIAFS
+1 MD
-11 KKLNTILNKKESLTM
+11 
-26 ANSNA
+26 NSNA
-31 ADDKLAPSKKLTAEQ
+31 ADNKLAPTKQLTDEQ
-46 AELVERIKQ
+46 SRLVEQIKQ
-55 FSINHISDD
+55 FAIDHLDD
-64 KHAVF
+64 DTHAVF

-91 QLAHDKT
+91 QMAHEK
-98 SPLYKSHNYFLVN
+98 SSSLYQTNNYFLVN

-126 KNVLKKNF
+126 DNVLKKNF

-143 NDKTHESVDITIIDE
+143 NDKNHQDVDITIIDE

-177 LSEIIKRSQITI
+177 LTEIIKRSQITI

-211 IIDPYTNDEYHL
+211 IIDPYTNGEYHL

-236 QWINRFTDGTLTPLP
+236 KWINTFTDGKLTPLP
-251 KDAKKDYDFR
+251 ADAKKDYDFR
-261 IFDNAEEMRKLIVE
+261 IFDNAEEMRKAIFARN
-275 KNNEVGLSRIVS
+275 KEVGLSRIVS

-301 VLEPDFKMP
+301 VTEPDFKMP

-321 AEIPETINEVGSMFT
+321 AEIPETVNEVGSMFT

-344 VGVILGPIIHAEGN
+344 VGVILGPPIYLDGDDVHVEMS
-358 QIKVNLGK
+358 K

-371 SLKKRADITDVD
+371 SLKKRKDMDDPV
-383 EFNRIKQALVLN
+383 EFEKIKEQLVLN

-411 ISNKDLRDRLLKDYN
+411 VHNPKLRKRLLDDYKK
-426 QL
+426 L

>member
-1 MIGKFLIAFS
+1 MSEI
-11 KKLNTILNKKESLTM
+11 
-26 ANSNA
+26 NA
-31 ADDKLAPSKKLTAEQ
+31 ANEKLSPEHQLTKEQSKLINKIETFTKHHINDK
-46 AELVERIKQ
+46 
-55 FSINHISDD
+55 

-91 QLAHDKT
+91 QMSKDKD
-98 SPLYKSHNYFLVN
+98 SKLYHTDNHFLVN
-111 HPEILKVYKKMAGSQ
+111 HPEILKVYKNMSGDE

-134 NRPTSFINQ
+134 NRPTSFINKL
-143 NDKTHESVDITIIDE
+143 DKEQKSVDITVIDE

-171 FYYDNQ
+171 FYQENQ
-177 LSEIIKRSQITI
+177 LNEVIKRSKVTI

-196 VLRTKSFWNLERLHH
+196 VLRTKSFWNLDRLHK
-211 IIDPYTNDEYHL
+211 IIDPYTNGEYHL

-229 TASDSLV
+229 TASDELV
-236 QWINRFTDGTLTPLP
+236 HWINHFTDGKLEDIPENA
-251 KDAKKDYDFR
+251 DDQYDFR
-261 IFDNAEEMRKLIVE
+261 VFDNAEKMRKEIV
-275 KNNEVGLSRIVS
+275 KRNNQIGLSRIVS

-301 VLEPDFKMP
+301 VIEPDFKMP

-344 VGVILGPIIHAEGN
+344 VGVILGPPIYLDEN
-358 QIKVNLGK
+358 NVKVDLNN

-371 SLKKRADITDVD
+371 SLKKRKDINDPT
-383 EFNRIKQALVLN
+383 EFNKIKAQLVLN
-395 SANVLLKR
+395 SVNVLMKR

-411 ISNKDLRDRLLKDYN
+411 AHDDNLRNALMELYNKIKRA
-426 QL
+426 

>member
-1 MIGKFLIAFS
+1 MD
-11 KKLNTILNKKESLTM
+11 
-26 ANSNA
+26 NSNA
-31 ADDKLAPSKKLTAEQ
+31 ADNKLAPTKQLTDEQ
-46 AELVERIKQ
+46 SRLVEEIKQ
-55 FSINHISDD
+55 FAIDHLNDD
-64 KHAVF
+64 THAVF

-91 QLAHDKT
+91 QMAHEKS
-98 SPLYKSHNYFLVN
+98 SPLYQTNNYFLVN

-126 KNVLKKNF
+126 DNVLKKNF

-143 NDKTHESVDITIIDE
+143 NDKNHQDVDITIIDE

-177 LSEIIKRSQITI
+177 LAEIIKRSQITI

-211 IIDPYTNDEYHL
+211 IIDPYTNGEYHL

-236 QWINRFTDGTLTPLP
+236 KWINTFTDGKLTPLP
-251 KDAKKDYDFR
+251 ADAKKDYDFR
-261 IFDNAEEMRKLIVE
+261 IFDNAEEMRKAIFARN
-275 KNNEVGLSRIVS
+275 KEVGLSRIVS

-301 VLEPDFKMP
+301 VTEPDFKMP

-321 AEIPETINEVGSMFT
+321 AEIPETVNEVGSMFT

-344 VGVILGPIIHAEGN
+344 VGVILGPPIYLDGDNVHVEMS
-358 QIKVNLGK
+358 K

-371 SLKKRADITDVD
+371 SLKKRKDMADPV
-383 EFNRIKQALVLN
+383 EFEKIKEQLVLN

-411 ISNKDLRDRLLKDYN
+411 VHNQELRKRLLDDYKK
-426 QL
+426 L

>member
-1 MIGKFLIAFS
+1 MSDI
-11 KKLNTILNKKESLTM
+11 
-26 ANSNA
+26 NA
-31 ADDKLAPSKKLTAEQ
+31 ADEKLAPTKQLTDEQ
-46 AELVERIKQ
+46 AHLVEKIKK
-55 FSINHISDD
+55 FAIDHLHDD
-64 KHAVF
+64 QHAVF

-76 TGKSVILSKLFYDIQ
+76 TGKSVILSKLFFDLQ
-91 QLAHDKT
+91 QMAHDKDN
-98 SPLYKSHNYFLVN
+98 PLYQSNNYFLVN

-126 KNVLKKNF
+126 AHVLKKNF

-143 NDKTHESVDITIIDE
+143 YDKNPKPVDITIIDE

-177 LSEIIKRSQITI
+177 LAEIIKRSQITV

-196 VLRTKSFWNLERLHH
+196 VLRTKSFWNLERLHN
-211 IIDPYTNDEYHL
+211 IIDSYTNGEYHL

-229 TASDSLV
+229 TANDDLV
-236 QWINRFTDGTLTPLP
+236 KWINTFTDGTLTDIPA
-251 KDAKKDYDFR
+251 DAKENYDFR
-261 IFDNAEEMRKLIVE
+261 VFDNAEEMRKAIVA
-275 KNNEVGLSRIVS
+275 KNNKYGLSRIVS

-321 AEIPETINEVGSMFT
+321 AEIPETIGEVGSMFT

-344 VGVILGPIIHAEGN
+344 VGVILGPPVYLDGD
-358 QIKVNLGK
+358 QVKVNLDK

-371 SLKKRADITDVD
+371 SLKKRKDITDPKD
-383 EFNRIKQALVLN
+383 FAKIKQTLVLN
-395 SANVLLKR
+395 SANVLMKR

-411 ISNKDLRDRLLKDYN
+411 AHNEELRKRLLDNYHKI
-426 QL
+426 

>member
-1 MIGKFLIAFS
+1 M
-11 KKLNTILNKKESLTM
+11 E
-26 ANSNA
+26 NSNA
-31 ADDKLAPSKKLTAEQ
+31 ADNKLAPTKQLTDEQ
-46 AELVERIKQ
+46 SRLVEQIKQ
-55 FSINHISDD
+55 FAIDHLNDD
-64 KHAVF
+64 THAVF

-91 QLAHDKT
+91 QMVHEKS
-98 SPLYKSHNYFLVN
+98 SPLYQTNNYFLVN

-126 KNVLKKNF
+126 DNVLKKNF

-143 NDKTHESVDITIIDE
+143 NDKNHQDVDITIIDE

-211 IIDPYTNDEYHL
+211 IIDPYTNGEYHL

-236 QWINRFTDGTLTPLP
+236 KWINTFTDGKLTPLP
-251 KDAKKDYDFR
+251 ADTKKDYDFR
-261 IFDNAEEMRKLIVE
+261 IFDNAEEMRKAIFAR
-275 KNNEVGLSRIVS
+275 NQEVGLSRIVS

-301 VLEPDFKMP
+301 VTEPDFKMP

-321 AEIPETINEVGSMFT
+321 AEIPETVNEVGSMFT

-344 VGVILGPIIHAEGN
+344 VGVILGPPIYLDGDNVHVEMS
-358 QIKVNLGK
+358 K

-371 SLKKRADITDVD
+371 SLKKRKDMDDPV
-383 EFNRIKQALVLN
+383 EFEKIKEQLVLN

-411 ISNKDLRDRLLKDYN
+411 VHNQELRKRLLDDYKK
-426 QL
+426 L

>member
-1 MIGKFLIAFS
+1 MD
-11 KKLNTILNKKESLTM
+11 
-26 ANSNA
+26 NSNA
-31 ADDKLAPSKKLTAEQ
+31 ADNKLAPTKQLTDEQ
-46 AELVERIKQ
+46 SRLVEQIKQ
-55 FSINHISDD
+55 FAINHLNDD
-64 KHAVF
+64 THAVF

-91 QLAHDKT
+91 QMAHEKS
-98 SPLYKSHNYFLVN
+98 SPLYQTSNYFLVN

-126 KNVLKKNF
+126 DNVLKKNF

-143 NDKTHESVDITIIDE
+143 NDKNHQNVDITIIDE

-196 VLRTKSFWNLERLHH
+196 VLRTKSFWNLDRLHH
-211 IIDPYTNDEYHL
+211 IIDPYTNGEYHL

-236 QWINRFTDGTLTPLP
+236 KWINTFTDGKLTPLP
-251 KDAKKDYDFR
+251 ADAKKDYDFR
-261 IFDNAEEMRKLIVE
+261 IFDNAEEMRKAIFAR
-275 KNNEVGLSRIVS
+275 NQEVGLSRIVS

-301 VLEPDFKMP
+301 VTEPDFKMP

-321 AEIPETINEVGSMFT
+321 AEIPETVNEVGSMFT
-336 CQGFDLNY
+336 CHGFDLNY
-344 VGVILGPIIHAEGN
+344 VGVILGPPIYLDGDDVHVEMS
-358 QIKVNLGK
+358 K

-371 SLKKRADITDVD
+371 SLKKRNDMDDPV
-383 EFNRIKQALVLN
+383 EFEKIKEQLVLN

-411 ISNKDLRDRLLKDYN
+411 VHNQELRKRLLDDYKK
-426 QL
+426 L